1 MLWTSKTI
9 FIKKVLLLFLATST
23 SFFLNSAL
31 PDNISELVE
40 ESAPAVVNITAKKEV
55 SQRSSYGYGGIP
67 DEMLERFGIPREFRE
82 IPQQKREAIS
92 YGSGFI
98 LKDNYIMT
106 NFHVVEDSTDVT
118 ISLSDRREFSA
129 EVIGVD
135 PLSDLAVLEVKGKN
149 LPTVAVGDS
158 DELRVGDWVIAI
170 GSPFSFDFSVTA
182 GIVSA
187 KGRSIQNNNIG
198 NYVPFL
204 QTDVAINPGNSGGP
218 LFNLD
223 GEVVGINSQIYSRS
237 GGYQG
242 LAFAIPI
249 NVAIDVAD
257 QIITNG
263 EVSRGYL
270 GVRMS
275 EVDSDLADALGMNK
289 PYGALINDVEEGES
303 ADNAGLIPGDVIV
316 EFDKKEIKFS
326 SDLPHVVGQIKPETK
341 ALAKV
346 IRDGEEMI
354 LEFIL
359 GELPVNKESFIPA
372 KTQLSSDPIGLKV
385 ADIDRDNP
393 SMTNMPDG
401 VIISRVNPNS
411 PASGKV
417 NRGDIITMIQYKGK
431 KYEVIDVNSFN
442 ETLDNFTTGN
452 KIAIHLIRGGNR
464 LIRSITLN

>member
-1 MLWTSKTI
+1 MSKLKLKNYLI
-9 FIKKVLLLFLATST
+9 LLLAFTST
-23 SFFLNSAL
+23 SIYSSL

-40 ESAPAVVNITAKKEV
+40 ESASAVVNITAKKEV
-55 SQRSSYGYGGIP
+55 ENRSSFGYGGIP

-82 IPQQKREAIS
+82 IPQQKRESIS

-98 LKDNYIMT
+98 LRDNFILT
-106 NFHVVEDSTDVT
+106 NFHVVENATEVI
-118 ISLSDRREFSA
+118 ISLTDRREFKA
-129 EVIGVD
+129 EIIGVD
-135 PLSDLAVLEVKGKN
+135 PLSDLAVLEVNGKN
-149 LPTVAVGDS
+149 LPSVDVGNS
-158 DELRVGDWVIAI
+158 DKLKVGDWVVAI

-187 KGRSIQNNNIG
+187 KGRSIQNNNVG

-249 NVAIDVAD
+249 NVALDVAE
-257 QIITNG
+257 QIISTG
-263 EVSRGYL
+263 EVVRGYL

-275 EVDSDLADALGMNK
+275 EVDSDLADALGMQK

-303 ADNAGLIPGDVIV
+303 ADLGGLLPGDVII
-316 EFDKKEIKFS
+316 EFNDKQIKFS
-326 SDLPHVVGQIKPETK
+326 SDLPHVVGQIKPKTK
-341 ALAKV
+341 ASAKV
-346 IRDGEEMI
+346 IRDGKEI
-354 LEFIL
+354 SLKFTL
-359 GELPVNKESFIPA
+359 GELPINNESFVPA
-372 KTQLSSDPIGLKV
+372 KTQISSDPIGLKV
-385 ADIDRDNP
+385 SDIDRDNP

-401 VIISRVNPNS
+401 VIVSRVNPNS

-417 NRGDIITMIQYKGK
+417 NRGDLITLIQFKGK
-431 KYEVIDVNSFN
+431 KYEIYDTGSF
-442 ETLDNFTTGN
+442 EEAIGSLSSGD
-452 KIAIHLIRGGNR
+452 KVAIHLIRGGNR
-464 LIRSITLN
+464 FIRSITVN

>member
-1 MLWTSKTI
+1 MINI
-9 FIKKVLLLFLATST
+9 FNKSLIIFLSIATT
-23 SFFLNSAL
+23 FDAYANL
-31 PDNISELVE
+31 PENISDLVDD
-40 ESAPAVVNITAKKEV
+40 SAPAVVNITAKKEV
-55 SQRSSYGYGGIP
+55 SQRSSFGYGGIP
-67 DEMLERFGIPREFRE
+67 DEMLERFGVPREFRE
-82 IPQQKREAIS
+82 REMPQQKRESIS

-106 NFHVVEDSTDVT
+106 NFHVVEDATEVVV
-118 ISLSDRREFSA
+118 SLSDRREYIA

-135 PLSDLAVLEVKGKN
+135 PLSDLAVLQIKGKD
-149 LPTVAVGDS
+149 LPTVNVGNS
-158 DELRVGDWVIAI
+158 DELKVGDWVVAI

-249 NVAIDVAD
+249 NVATDVAD
-257 QIITNG
+257 QIITSG

-275 EVDSDLADALGMNK
+275 EVDSDLADALGMRK

-303 ADNAGLIPGDVIV
+303 ADLAGLVPGDVII
-316 EFDKKEIKFS
+316 EFDNKEIKFS
-326 SDLPHVVGQIKPETK
+326 SDLPHVVGQIKPNTR
-341 ALAKV
+341 ASARV
-346 IRDGEEMI
+346 VRDGDEI
-354 LEFIL
+354 NLDFIL
-359 GELPVNKESFIPA
+359 GELPVNKESFVPA
-372 KTQLSSDPIGLKV
+372 KTQSSSDPLGLKV

-401 VIISRVNPNS
+401 VIVSRVNPNS
-411 PASGKV
+411 AASGKV
-417 NRGDIITMIQYKGK
+417 NRGDLITMIQYKGK
-431 KYEVIDVNSFN
+431 KLEVSDIESFGKAL
-442 ETLDNFTTGN
+442 ENFSSGD

-464 LIRSITLN
+464 LITSVTLT

>member
-1 MLWTSKTI
+1 MINI
-9 FIKKVLLLFLATST
+9 FNKSLIIFLSIATT
-23 SFFLNSAL
+23 FDVYANL
-31 PDNISELVE
+31 PENISDLVDD
-40 ESAPAVVNITAKKEV
+40 SAPAVVNITAKKEV
-55 SQRSSYGYGGIP
+55 SQRSSFGYGGIP
-67 DEMLERFGIPREFRE
+67 DEMLERFGVPREFRE
-82 IPQQKREAIS
+82 REMPQQKRESIS

-106 NFHVVEDSTDVT
+106 NFHVVEDASEVVV
-118 ISLSDRREFSA
+118 SLSDRREYIA

-135 PLSDLAVLEVKGKN
+135 PLSDLAVLQIKGKD
-149 LPTVAVGDS
+149 LPTVNVGNS
-158 DELRVGDWVIAI
+158 DELKVGDWVVAI

-249 NVAIDVAD
+249 NVATDVAD
-257 QIITNG
+257 QIITSG

-275 EVDSDLADALGMNK
+275 EVDSDLADALGMRK

-303 ADNAGLIPGDVIV
+303 ADLAGLVPGDVII
-316 EFDKKEIKFS
+316 EFDNKEIKFS
-326 SDLPHVVGQIKPETK
+326 SDLPHVVGQIKPNTR
-341 ALAKV
+341 ASARV
-346 IRDGEEMI
+346 VRDGDEI
-354 LEFIL
+354 NLDFIL
-359 GELPVNKESFIPA
+359 GELPVNKESFVPA
-372 KTQLSSDPIGLKV
+372 KTQSSSDPLGLKV

-393 SMTNMPDG
+393 SMANMPDG
-401 VIISRVNPNS
+401 VIVSRVNPNS
-411 PASGKV
+411 ATSGKV
-417 NRGDIITMIQYKGK
+417 NRGDLITMIQYKGK
-431 KYEVIDVNSFN
+431 KLEVSDIESFGKAL
-442 ETLDNFTTGN
+442 ENFSSGD

-464 LIRSITLN
+464 LITSVTLT

>member
-1 MLWTSKTI
+1 MYKILN
-9 FIKKVLLLFLATST
+9 KVLIILFFAITS
-23 SFFLNSAL
+23 SNYVFGNL
-31 PDNISELVE
+31 PENISELVDS
-40 ESAPAVVNITAKKEV
+40 SAPAVVNITAKKEV

-67 DEMLERFGIPREFRE
+67 DEMLERFGIPREFRDA
-82 IPQQKREAIS
+82 PQQKREAVS

-106 NFHVVEDSTDVT
+106 NFHVVEDATEVVV
-118 ISLSDRREFSA
+118 SLSDRREYIA
-129 EVIGVD
+129 EIIGVD
-135 PLSDLAVLEVKGKN
+135 QLSDLAVLEVKGKN
-149 LPTVAVGDS
+149 LPTVDVGNS
-158 DELRVGDWVIAI
+158 DELKVGDWVIAI

-218 LFNLD
+218 LFNLE
-223 GEVVGINSQIYSRS
+223 GKVVGINSQIYSRS

-257 QIITNG
+257 QIINSG

-275 EVDSDLADALGMNK
+275 EVDSDLADALGMKK

-303 ADNAGLIPGDVIV
+303 AYMAGLVPGDVII
-316 EFDKKEIKFS
+316 EFDNKEIKFS
-326 SDLPHVVGQIKPETK
+326 SDLPHVVGQIKPDSR
-341 ALAKV
+341 ASAKV
-346 IRDGEEMI
+346 IRDGKQI
-354 LEFIL
+354 SLDFVL
-359 GELPVNKESFIPA
+359 GELPINNETFIPA
-372 KTQLSSDPIGLKV
+372 KTQSSSDPIGLKV
-385 ADIDRDNP
+385 VDIDRDNP
-393 SMTNMPDG
+393 SMANMPDG
-401 VIISRVNPNS
+401 VIVSRVNPNS
-411 PASGKV
+411 AASGKV

-431 KYEVIDVNSFN
+431 KFDVNGVDSFN
-442 ETLDNFTTGN
+442 EALNNFSSGN
-452 KIAIHLIRGGNR
+452 KIAIHLIRNGSR
-464 LIRSITLN
+464 LITSITLN

>member
-1 MLWTSKTI
+1 MLKLKNFYLTLFI
-9 FIKKVLLLFLATST
+9 FSSSYIA
-23 SFFLNSAL
+23 SAL
-31 PDNISELVE
+31 PGNISELVE

-55 SQRSSYGYGGIP
+55 TSRSSYGYGGIP
-67 DEMLERFGIPREFRE
+67 DEMLERFGIPREFRDM
-82 IPQQKREAIS
+82 PQQKREAIS

-106 NFHVVEDSTDVT
+106 NFHVVEDASKVT
-118 ISLSDRREFSA
+118 VSLSDRREFVA
-129 EVIGVD
+129 ELIGVD
-135 PLSDLAVLEVKGKN
+135 PLSDLAVLEVKGSN
-149 LPTVAVGDS
+149 LPSVNVGDS
-158 DELRVGDWVIAI
+158 DALNVGDWVVAI

-218 LFNLD
+218 LFNLN

-249 NVAIDVAD
+249 NVAIDVAN

-275 EVDSDLADALGMNK
+275 EVDSDLADALGMQK

-303 ADNAGLIPGDVIV
+303 ADLAGLLPGDVII
-316 EFDKKEIKFS
+316 EFDNKQIKFS
-326 SDLPHVVGQIKPETK
+326 SDLPHVVGQIKPDSQ
-341 ALAKV
+341 ASAKV
-346 IRDGEEMI
+346 IRDGQEI
-354 LEFIL
+354 IIDFIL
-359 GELPVNKESFIPA
+359 GELPVNNETFIPA
-372 KTQLSSDPIGLKV
+372 KTQTTLDPIGFKV
-385 ADIDRDNP
+385 ANIDRENP

-401 VIISRVNPNS
+401 VIVSRVNPNS
-411 PASGKV
+411 NASGKV
-417 NRGDIITMIQYKGK
+417 NRGDIVTMIQFKGK
-431 KYEVIDVNSFN
+431 KYQIVDVISFN
-442 ETLDNFTTGN
+442 TAMKNFSTGD
-452 KIAIHLIRGGNR
+452 KVALHLLRGGNR
-464 LIRSITLN
+464 FIRSITIN

>member
-1 MLWTSKTI
+1 MYKILNKGLI
-9 FIKKVLLLFLATST
+9 ILLFAITS
-23 SFFLNSAL
+23 SNYVFGNL
-31 PDNISELVE
+31 PENISELVDS
-40 ESAPAVVNITAKKEV
+40 SAPAVVNITAKKEV

-67 DEMLERFGIPREFRE
+67 DEMLERFGIPREFRDA
-82 IPQQKREAIS
+82 PQQKREAVS

-106 NFHVVEDSTDVT
+106 NFHVVEDASEVVV
-118 ISLSDRREFSA
+118 SLSDRREYIA
-129 EVIGVD
+129 EIIGVD
-135 PLSDLAVLEVKGKN
+135 QLSDLAVLEVKGKN
-149 LPTVAVGDS
+149 LPTVDVGNS
-158 DELRVGDWVIAI
+158 DELKVGDWVIAI

-218 LFNLD
+218 LFNLE
-223 GEVVGINSQIYSRS
+223 GKVVGINSQIYSRS

-257 QIITNG
+257 QIINSG

-275 EVDSDLADALGMNK
+275 EVDSDLADALGMKK

-303 ADNAGLIPGDVIV
+303 ADMAGLVPGDVII
-316 EFDKKEIKFS
+316 EFDNKEIKFS
-326 SDLPHVVGQIKPETK
+326 SDLPHVVGQIKPDSR
-341 ALAKV
+341 ASAKV
-346 IRDGEEMI
+346 IRDGKEI
-354 LEFIL
+354 SLDFVL
-359 GELPVNKESFIPA
+359 GELPTNNETFIPA
-372 KTQLSSDPIGLKV
+372 KTQSSSDPIGLKV
-385 ADIDRDNP
+385 VDIDRDNP
-393 SMTNMPDG
+393 SMANMPDG
-401 VIISRVNPNS
+401 VIVSRVNPNS
-411 PASGKV
+411 AASGKV

-431 KYEVIDVNSFN
+431 KFDVNGVDSFN
-442 ETLDNFTTGN
+442 EALDNFSSGN
-452 KIAIHLIRGGNR
+452 KIAIHLIRNGSR
-464 LIRSITLN
+464 LITSITLN